1 MEDAGTSRS
10 RCIRC
15 ILNCFSGG
23 VETSSLSAGAL
34 SFIAMWPLY
43 VREVGA
49 REAPAQAE
57 SRDKKEILVETAL
70 KEITEQVMARRA
82 QT

>member
-1 MEDAGTSRS
+1 
-10 RCIRC
+10 
-15 ILNCFSGG
+15 
-23 VETSSLSAGAL
+23 
-34 SFIAMWPLY
+34 MWPLY